1 MFIVKTVS
9 GLERFSTEQNPV
21 IFEGLKSR
29 NSYSTLELLKMAI
42 YRKILVKLVARRL
55 PR

>member
-21 IFEGLKSR
+21 IFQGRKFR
-29 NSYSTLELLKMAI
+29 NCILAPKLPKTPI
-42 YRKILVKLVARRL
+42 YRIFNRSMK
-55 PR
+55 

>member
-21 IFEGLKSR
+21 IFERLKSR
-29 NSYSTLELLKMAI
+29 KFWVLLELLKTAI
-42 YRKILVKLVARRL
+42 YRILTGDRCQVSG
-55 PR
+55 